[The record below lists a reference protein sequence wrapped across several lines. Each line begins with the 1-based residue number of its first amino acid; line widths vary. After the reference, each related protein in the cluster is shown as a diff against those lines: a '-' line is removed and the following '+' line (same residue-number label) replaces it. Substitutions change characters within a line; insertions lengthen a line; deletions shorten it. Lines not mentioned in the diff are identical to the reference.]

1 MLVFILFLTLFF
13 TFWIVEINPHIT
25 DCESMANQIRMLHLL
40 HQRNSVQLTVYNAK
54 LYKRNENE
62 SVQII
67 FPILSRIY
75 AML

>member
-1 MLVFILFLTLFF
+1 
-13 TFWIVEINPHIT
+13 
-25 DCESMANQIRMLHLL
+25 MANQIRMLHLL

-75 AML
+75 AMLQRNTIILVIVAFANSLVTMCANMNYK